1 VRPSLKNPEINVRG
15 LTRRF
20 AQTIAVDH
28 IDLTVAEGDIFGLLG
43 ANGAGKSTVIKMLT
57 TLLKPSAGSASV
69 AGFDI
74 VSQAPEVFRLPSF
87 TASHVPCMCRYGG
100 NSLRSSACC

>member
-1 VRPSLKNPEINVRG
+1 LKNPEINVRG

-28 IDLTVAEGDIFGLLG
+28 IDLTVSEGDIFGLLG
-43 ANGAGKSTVIKMLT
+43 ANGAGKSTVITMLT

-69 AGFDI
+69 AGFNI
-74 VSQAPEVFRLPSF
+74 VSQAPEVRQPDS
-87 TASHVPCMCRYGG
+87 
-100 NSLRSSACC
+100 

>member
-1 VRPSLKNPEINVRG
+1 RRIHLVRSVSRGHAIWDEGTRGAPGHLSLRSVRPSLKNPEINVRG
-15 LTRRF
+15 LARRF

-57 TLLKPSAGSASV
+57 TLLGPSAGSATV
-69 AGFDI
+69 AGFD
-74 VSQAPEVFRLPSF
+74 
-87 TASHVPCMCRYGG
+87 
-100 NSLRSSACC
+100 